1 MIDRRGY
8 NVVPEEEYYVEIMN
22 EFKTVFPNISENPA
36 NLLCVL
42 ARIIAR
48 NENSRDYDRTM
59 AYSDA
64 YVATA
69 TGMALSKAVRT
80 AGIDRLKGTRA
91 VGKVKI
97 TKKSGAGQIIIPPN
111 MEIKSN
117 NLVYATT
124 NSSAVI
130 MNADNMDFEIAS
142 VDVGSDFNLTNGA
155 KFDTVLNIIG
165 IEKIVAITDVEGG
178 TDVESDQSL
187 RNRYFRRMGSTTNS
201 SLRGIISAVEAVNGV
216 TRVSGDENVTDSVKD
231 GLKPHSYIIY
241 VNGGVEQEIGEA
253 IMNTKPA
260 GIQDN
265 GNVTVQVNVSGKNH
279 PISFSRF
286 TEQTVYY
293 DLTVVIDKSI
303 SSPSFQDNLKNKI
316 IEYTLKNNEIISY
329 ELSNYI
335 SQEMDEVKGVKK
347 LLFGKT
353 QRPTTND
360 DLISPTG
367 QTFMT
372 DASKINIEV
381 L

>member
-1 MIDRRGY
+1 MSNRRGY
-8 NVVPEEEYYVEIMN
+8 NVIPEEEYYK
-22 EFKTVFPNISENPA
+22 EFMEQIKTVYPNISENPA
-36 NLLCVL
+36 NLICVL
-42 ARIIAR
+42 GRIIAR

-80 AGIDRLKGTRA
+80 AGIDRLKGTFA
-91 VGKVKI
+91 VGKVRI
-97 TKKSGAGQIIIPPN
+97 TKKSDAGQIIIPPN

-117 NLVYATT
+117 NFIYATT

-130 MNADNMDFEIAS
+130 MNNTTMDFEIAS
-142 VDVGSDFNLTNGA
+142 VEVGSDFNISTGS

-165 IEKIVAITDVEGG
+165 IESIVAISDIEGG
-178 TDVESDQSL
+178 TDVETDVSL
-187 RNRYFRRMGSTTNS
+187 RDRYFRRMGSTTNS

-216 TRVSGDENVTDSVKD
+216 TRVSGDENVTDNIKD

-241 VNGGVEQEIGEA
+241 VNGGKEQDIAEA

-265 GNVTVQVNVSGKNH
+265 GDISVGVTVSDKVHQIK
-279 PISFSRF
+279 FSRF
-286 TEQTVYY
+286 TELTVYY
-293 DLTVVIDKSI
+293 DITVVIDKSI
-303 SSPSFQDNLKNKI
+303 SSPDFQDKLKEKI
-316 IEYTLKNNEIISY
+316 INYTVENSKIIDY
-329 ELSNYI
+329 ELSNFI

-353 QRPTTND
+353 QNPTTSND
-360 DLISPTG
+360 LVSPTW
-367 QTFMT
+367 QTFIT
-372 DASKINIEV
+372 DSSKINIEV